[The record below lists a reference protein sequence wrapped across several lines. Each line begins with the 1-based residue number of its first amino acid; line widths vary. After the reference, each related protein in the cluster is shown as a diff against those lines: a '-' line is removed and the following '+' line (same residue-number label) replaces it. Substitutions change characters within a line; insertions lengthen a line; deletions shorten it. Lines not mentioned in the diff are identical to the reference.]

1 MNERAIF
8 FEALD
13 LEGHAERAAFL
24 AQACAGDAALRR
36 RIEALL
42 RCHANAGDFLASPAP
57 QQLAAAPDTAG
68 SGPGILA
75 PSHRPGSL
83 GRLGHYEML
92 EVVGQGGMGVVYR
105 AEQQQPVR
113 RQVALKVLRPGM
125 DSRQV
130 IARFE
135 AERQALALMNHPNI
149 ARVLDAGEAPPA
161 YGGGPPRPYL
171 VMELVEGVPL
181 TNFCDR
187 QRLTPRERL
196 GLFASVC
203 SAIQHAHTKGV
214 IHRDIKPSNVL
225 VALVD
230 GLPVVK
236 VIDFGIAKAQE
247 RLTDKTL
254 VTGVSQVVG
263 TPLYMSPEQ
272 VEPGAVDVDT
282 RSDVY
287 SLGSLLYELLT
298 GTTPFD
304 RERLREASFDELR
317 RLIHEEEPPRP
328 SARVG
333 TLGAAAGALSEQ
345 RRTDPRQLAQLLRGE
360 LDWVVMRCLEKD
372 RSRRYQ
378 TADALARDVVR
389 YLADEPVE
397 ACPPSAT
404 YRLGKFLRKH
414 RRPLVTAAAFLGL
427 LVAGGLLAGGQAV
440 QSERDRA
447 ERTARRS
454 QEVRDALGRV
464 AVLRERARA
473 SGDMGEWAQ
482 ARGEAGRAAA
492 LAETGPVE
500 PGLAEQVND
509 LRRELD
515 EEDDDR
521 RVID

>member
-1 MNERAIF
+1 MGSVYVAQQTEPVKRA
-8 FEALD
+8 
-13 LEGHAERAAFL
+13 
-24 AQACAGDAALRR
+24 
-36 RIEALL
+36 
-42 RCHANAGDFLASPAP
+42 
-57 QQLAAAPDTAG
+57 
-68 SGPGILA
+68 
-75 PSHRPGSL
+75 
-83 GRLGHYEML
+83 
-92 EVVGQGGMGVVYR
+92 
-105 AEQQQPVR
+105 
-113 RQVALKVLRPGM
+113 VAVKVIKAGM
-125 DSRQV
+125 DSKAV
-130 IARFE
+130 LARFE
-135 AERQALALMNHPNI
+135 AERQALALMDHPNI
-149 ARVLDAGEAPPA
+149 ARVLD
-161 YGGGPPRPYL
+161 GGATPSGRPFF
-171 VMELVEGVPL
+171 VMELFEGVPI
-181 TNFCDR
+181 TQFCD
-187 QRLTPRERL
+187 QNRLTPRRRL
-196 GLFASVC
+196 ELFAQVC

-214 IHRDIKPSNVL
+214 IHRDVKPSNVL
-225 VALVD
+225 VALID

-254 VTGVSQVVG
+254 VTGAAQVVG

-272 VEPGAVDVDT
+272 AEPGAVDVDT

-287 SLGSLLYELLT
+287 SLGALLYELLT

-304 RERLREASFDELR
+304 RERLREAPFDELR
-317 RLIHEEEPPRP
+317 RIIREEEPPRP

-333 TLGAAAGALSEQ
+333 AVGAEALALSEQ
-345 RRTDPRQLAQLLRGE
+345 RRTDPRQLGRLLRGE
-360 LDWVVMRCLEKD
+360 LDWVVMKCLEKD

-378 TADALARDVVR
+378 TADALARDVAR

-397 ACPPSAT
+397 ACPPSAA
-404 YRLGKFLRKH
+404 YRLGKLLRKH

-427 LVAGGLLAGGQAV
+427 LVAGGLLAGWRAV
-440 QSERDRA
+440 HSERDRA

-454 QEVRDALGRV
+454 QEVRDALGRA

-473 SGDMGEWAQ
+473 SGDVGKWAE
-482 ARGEAGRAAA
+482 ARALARRAEA